1 MDDGNGLLNCSVG
14 MFGCLPPVLCVTMV
28 FFKVLGF
35 GGVPLVA
42 IACLVIVLVGMMAS
56 FAADD

>member
-14 MFGCLPPVLCVTMV
+14 MFGCLPVSVCMAMV